1 MKLSA
6 RWLYGVA
13 AFAATLIAVSAIVQS
28 VRQGSWSPI
37 LSVGWLAAVIV
48 AVLAPR
54 GTCRCLQIRR
64 RQPR

>member
-54 GTCRCLQIRR
+54 GTRRCLQIRR